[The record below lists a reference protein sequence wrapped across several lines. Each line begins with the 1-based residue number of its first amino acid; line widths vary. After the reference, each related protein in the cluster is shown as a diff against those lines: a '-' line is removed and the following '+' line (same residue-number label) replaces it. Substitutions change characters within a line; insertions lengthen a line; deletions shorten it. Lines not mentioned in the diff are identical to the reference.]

1 MSQGIHCDGPECNTW
16 VKTDMIADS
25 GFYTI
30 FDGVYPS
37 QAYYVG
43 HFCSWDCIM
52 KHAASKPPL
61 EKY

>member
-1 MSQGIHCDGPECNTW
+1 MSHGIHCDNPSCDTW
-16 VKTDMIADS
+16 AKMDMIPDS

-30 FDGVYPS
+30 FDGVVPS

-52 KHAASKPPL
+52 HYAATKPPL

>member
-1 MSQGIHCDGPECNTW
+1 MSNGIHCDGPECNTW
-16 VKTDMIADS
+16 AKISSIEDT

-30 FDGVYPS
+30 FDGVYPA

-52 KHAASKPPL
+52 KYAATKPPL
-61 EKY
+61 EKF